1 MEDDALSS
9 ARVIQRL
16 WRFMQFEF
24 FSMHAKVNEL
34 VLNETKEETMLKIA
48 QKFVKKGKKKTL
60 SNIVKMSSF
69 SP

>member
-1 MEDDALSS
+1 MNA
-9 ARVIQRL
+9 
-16 WRFMQFEF
+16 M
-24 FSMHAKVNEL
+24 VNEL

-48 QKFVKKGKKKTL
+48 QKFMKKGKKKIKTS

>member
-1 MEDDALSS
+1 MY
-9 ARVIQRL
+9 
-16 WRFMQFEF
+16 
-24 FSMHAKVNEL
+24 AKVNEL